1 MQKYP
6 PYVVQF
12 DLNEF
17 RRISHAG
24 DPKECSPASPGLLC
38 SALSVGKDRSEE
50 VKDSQLVFTSA
61 CQNLEA
67 DKRQV
72 RT

>member
-1 MQKYP
+1 MPKYP
-6 PYVVQF
+6 PYVEQF
-12 DLNEF
+12 DLNEY

-24 DPKECSPASPGLLC
+24 NTQKCSPASPGLLC
-38 SALSVGKDRSEE
+38 SALSLGKNRSEE

-61 CQNLEA
+61 CKNLEA